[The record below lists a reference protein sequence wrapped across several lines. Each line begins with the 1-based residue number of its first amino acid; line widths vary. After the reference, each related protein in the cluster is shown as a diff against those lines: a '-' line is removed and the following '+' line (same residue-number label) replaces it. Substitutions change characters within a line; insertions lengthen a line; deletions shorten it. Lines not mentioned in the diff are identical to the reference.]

1 MCSILLS
8 PMTTKLIFQIPPFP
22 LRDPVIFMFQ
32 LLVLSSVE
40 PFWIHLIYRFE
51 LISLGELAICLA
63 DTRHHW
69 QNYGVDAKQMG
80 FLARCAVFSTMHMR
94 EKRSHF
100 NKVLIFPLVSEA

>member
-1 MCSILLS
+1 MC
-8 PMTTKLIFQIPPFP
+8 
-22 LRDPVIFMFQ
+22 DPVLFMFQ

>member
-1 MCSILLS
+1 MA
-8 PMTTKLIFQIPPFP
+8 TKPIFQILPVSFP
-22 LRDPVIFMFQ
+22 DPVIFMFQ
-32 LLVLSSVE
+32 LLVLSSGQ

-69 QNYGVDAKQMG
+69 QNYGVATKQMG
-80 FLARCAVFSTMHMR
+80 FLVRCAVFSTIHMR

-100 NKVLIFPLVSEA
+100 